1 MSRTGLGVAL
11 SASELFVSQ
20 PGGDRSAGTRI
31 ALASGLNERGT
42 WPELAAALRQLAPAG
57 GVGELSVALL
67 PPLVE
72 VAGLEMPPLDDSE
85 LMQVLARNAGKYFVS
100 ARGSQT
106 VGVVQRRGRRGQASS
121 VLAAAASTRMI
132 AAIDAAAAESG
143 WQVTAVAPAE
153 GAWAAAA
160 VALWPAFARRTA
172 HLLVHETD
180 RTVLLELDRGRVAA
194 VRRFRAGAADADLIA
209 DAILAVRG
217 SDTSAVGAVGVVTGR
232 QELLRALGARG
243 VGVNTAAGPRAEF
256 ADVPEMLAAA
266 FATASTGPLL
276 MNEQARAARRSEL
289 RRATMMVAAVA
300 VLLVGIAA
308 AVGLWGVRRELR
320 SIQDQRAEMKP
331 LVAATLVGRS
341 SVEDAYR
348 HLSAV
353 AAADRAAPHWAP
365 VLAELSA
372 IVPDDGYLIAFRTR
386 GDSLVVEGMAA
397 RAVRVFDA
405 IRASKLLSNV
415 RVPAPVRAEAPEGGD
430 PLERFSISAVLKG
443 AAPPVSPPIAK
454 PAPKTSGA
462 Q

>member
-1 MSRTGLGVAL
+1 MSRTELGVAL
-11 SASELFVSQ
+11 SADELYVCQ
-20 PGGDRSAGTRI
+20 PGANRSAGTRI
-31 ALASGLNERGT
+31 VLAAGLTDRGT
-42 WPELAAALRQLAPAG
+42 WPDLAAALRQFAPESG
-57 GVGELSVALL
+57 GGELSVALL

-72 VAGLEMPPLDDSE
+72 VAGLEMPPLAESE

-106 VGVVQRRGRRGQASS
+106 VGVLQRRGRRGQPSD
-121 VLAAAASTRMI
+121 VLAAAASTRLI

-143 WQVTAVAPAE
+143 WSVTAITPAE
-153 GAWAAAA
+153 GAWGAAA
-160 VALWPAFARRTA
+160 VALWPAFARRTS
-172 HLLVHETD
+172 HVLVHETD
-180 RTVLLELDRGRVAA
+180 RTVLLEMHAGRVGG

-217 SDTSAVGAVGVVTGR
+217 SDTSAVGSFGVSTGR
-232 QELLRALGARG
+232 QDLHRALGARG
-243 VGVNTAAGPRAEF
+243 VGVNSASGPNAAH
-256 ADVPEMLAAA
+256 ADVPEMLAAT
-266 FATASTGPLL
+266 FAGVSAGPLL
-276 MNEQARAARRSEL
+276 MNEQARAAKQAQI
-289 RRATMMVAAVA
+289 RRATMMVAAMA
-300 VLLVGIAA
+300 LLLVAIAA
-308 AVGLWGVRRELR
+308 MVGLWGVRRELKMV
-320 SIQDQRAEMKP
+320 QAQRAEVQP

-348 HLSAV
+348 HLAAVV
-353 AAADRAAPHWAP
+353 AAERAAPHWAP

-405 IRASKLLSNV
+405 VRGSKLLTSV

-430 PLERFSISAVLKG
+430 PLERFSIAGVLKG
-443 AAPPVSPPIAK
+443 AAPKA
-454 PAPKTSGA
+454 SGA